1 MSLCSVCMKKSIDT
15 VIIPCYH
22 ACMCRSCADRVL
34 NRANTGKCPICR
46 RQIQRL
52 RTIYLS
58 GVSAGDSKEPESEDI
73 EHIEQGVDMV
83 FIIRNN
89 LDHLNP
95 FARMSARGD
104 GDDIAVLLRDVPQF
118 NFVRN
123 GLTGTLSTTL
133 SKATR
138 VDLGRIEEK
147 LRAKGLK
154 LEIIDNTEDKKVYE
168 IKRV

>member
-15 VIIPCYH
+15 VIIPCNH
-22 ACMCRSCADRVL
+22 ACMCRSCANRVK
-34 NRANTGKCPICR
+34 NTTGKCPICR
-46 RQIQRL
+46 RQIERIG
-52 RTIYLS
+52 TIFLN

-123 GLTGTLSTTL
+123 GLTGTLTTTL